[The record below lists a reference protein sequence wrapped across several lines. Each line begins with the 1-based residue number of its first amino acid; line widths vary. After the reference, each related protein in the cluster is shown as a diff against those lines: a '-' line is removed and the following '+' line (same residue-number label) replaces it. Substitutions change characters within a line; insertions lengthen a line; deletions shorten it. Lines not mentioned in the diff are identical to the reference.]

1 MQRTLKI
8 CLAAILLAG
17 TASAI
22 EVEKGRGGGRGG
34 RGGKPG
40 RGGRGGTCEEQRE
53 GTIEKLGALCE
64 DGDTACTDLVADLA
78 LDPAFDNCDELE
90 AAETAYDTAREAV
103 TDEERAAIK

>member
-22 EVEKGRGGGRGG
+22 EVEKGRGGRGGRGG
-34 RGGKPG
+34 SGGKPG

-53 GTIEKLGALCE
+53 RAIEKLGALCE
-64 DGDTACTDLVADLA
+64 DGDTACTDLVAALA
-78 LDPAFDNCDELE
+78 DDPAFDNCTELE
-90 AAETAYDTAREAV
+90 AAETAFETARDAV
-103 TDEERAAIK
+103 TDAE

>member
-22 EVEKGRGGGRGG
+22 EVEKGRGGRGG

-78 LDPAFDNCDELE
+78 LDPAFDNCTELE
-90 AAETAYDTAREAV
+90 AAETALETARDAV
-103 TDEERAAIK
+103 TDDE

>member
-34 RGGKPG
+34 RGGKPGRGG

-78 LDPAFDNCDELE
+78 LDPAFDNCTELE
-90 AAETAYDTAREAV
+90 AAETALKTARDAV
-103 TDEERAAIK
+103 TEAE